1 MNSRIRFTP
10 TAVLTA
16 AIAFAAP
23 HAGAAAKRAPVDS
36 VTRTQAGT
44 PVQPGV
50 PSKPDNTTSTGR
62 ELTGPGAH
70 PEEYKAAAVTGSS
83 PAPVVHDKG
92 ATPAAVGKTPVQ
104 PGVPSK
110 PNNTTS
116 TGRELTGP
124 GAQPEEYKAAGAKA
138 PIVYDTVHNVRVKP
152 DTTTAT
158 GRAWRDSVRGTTG
171 PTRPGGGAPR
181 PNTPRTPMEM
191 PGSGGA
197 DPSVPG
203 SGPAR

>member
-1 MNSRIRFTP
+1 MNSTTRHIR
-10 TAVLTA
+10 TA
-16 AIAFAAP
+16 ALAAALAFAAP
-23 HAGAAAKRAPVDS
+23 LAGAAES
-36 VTRTQAGT
+36 GT
-44 PVQPGV
+44 PV
-50 PSKPDNTTSTGR
+50 K
-62 ELTGPGAH
+62 
-70 PEEYKAAAVTGSS
+70 
-83 PAPVVHDKG
+83 
-92 ATPAAVGKTPVQ
+92 

-124 GAQPEEYKAAGAKA
+124 GAQPEEYKAAAGSGSTAPVVHDKGATGAGSGTPVKPGVPAKPNNTTSTGRELTGPGAQPEEYKASGSKA

-171 PTRPGGGAPR
+171 PTRPGGAAPR
-181 PNTPRTPMEM
+181 PTTPKTPMEM

-197 DPSVPG
+197 DPSIPG

>member
-1 MNSRIRFTP
+1 MNSTIRCAP
-10 TAVLTA
+10 A
-16 AIAFAAP
+16 AALAAALAFAAP
-23 HAGAAAKRAPVDS
+23 HAEAAAKRSPGDS
-36 VTRTQAGT
+36 GATGTHAEEYRANTSGQAAAGAAVSGT
-44 PVQPGV
+44 PVKPGV
-50 PSKPDNTTSTGR
+50 P
-62 ELTGPGAH
+62 A
-70 PEEYKAAAVTGSS
+70 
-83 PAPVVHDKG
+83 
-92 ATPAAVGKTPVQ
+92 
-104 PGVPSK
+104 K

-116 TGRELTGP
+116 TGRERTGP
-124 GAQPEEYKAAGAKA
+124 GAQPEEYNAAGSKA

-171 PTRPGGGAPR
+171 PTRPGGAAPR
-181 PNTPRTPMEM
+181 PTAPRTPMEM